1 MATTVLQ
8 DVLEATGYLA
18 GGEPA
23 HGVLLGDEARRG
35 CRTRQF
41 TPDARWRSD
50 SAVTVH
56 FKYEPDVPAD
66 ERVAAWRREIWNQ
79 GFAPL
84 LWVVSPERIDLYN
97 GFGRPRASG
106 DADEH
111 RLRTFR
117 TVEHALDELDAFA
130 GRLAMETGRFW
141 RQAGAAAVD
150 RRTSVDR
157 QLLSDLAALERDLVA
172 AGLDR
177 AAAQGLI
184 GRSIFTQYLIDRR
197 IVTAERL
204 ESEYGRGA
212 LSAVLRDHAATARLF
227 DWLRDTF
234 NGDMFPPEDA
244 SVPDAEHLG
253 RVADF
258 LDAVDPV
265 SGQRTLF
272 PYQFDVIPVEL
283 ISSIYEQFAHA
294 DRTTPGPGSGTDVFY
309 TRFSLV
315 SLVLD
320 EITDGLTGEETVLD
334 LTCGSGVFLVEA
346 FRRLAALRANGSPP
360 SRETI
365 RSTLYG
371 QIHGVDVSEAAVRVA
386 AFSLYL
392 AALEL
397 DPDPRPP
404 EALRFEPLIGRTLF
418 VGDAW
423 EIDKAPEAQP
433 ALAEGGAP
441 RKFDV
446 IVGNPPWSYQGKAST
461 AARRRRADRTAAR
474 APRGEGLDFVFRALN
489 FASDATR
496 FGLVLSA
503 VQFFGRSGTGASA
516 ARRLIEELSPVT
528 LVNLSNQSD
537 WLFPR
542 GSMPAIVLLA
552 RRRAPRRDT
561 ITAVQVP
568 WSPAGARSH
577 TFEVAPGD
585 VIDLPLADWRRKP
598 ELLKGALL
606 GNRRDLALLDR
617 LTAGHAALGDRLDTL
632 GAPLRTGLIFGNRS
646 RDAGFL
652 RELPLLTA
660 RDLQP
665 FSVPE
670 PLETFDEGAAERPR
684 ERSAYRA
691 PLLVVKEF
699 LRGGPRPVAAVMDRD
714 TVFTDAFF
722 GAAFPTSRR
731 EVAHLLAAVLS
742 SSLASWFFLMI
753 ASAFGIS
760 MRRIKCRDVERLPVP
775 DLAASCRS
783 DAGHRLIR
791 LARDLR
797 RRPPTGADDPRWPT
811 LDEAVFDL
819 YGLHDA
825 ERVAVR
831 DGRFRASWQWKDGRE
846 RSVEAAVPEPH
857 LLDYARTF
865 LSVMDAWLAAGKRRH
880 MRAEV
885 FDLPQHAP
893 LRVVRFVLEEGYAAS
908 TAEVVAPDGPLQEV
922 LDRIGRRL
930 NVRLAT
936 ALSGQRALRVHG
948 RREVVVVKP
957 AARRHWMGVSAL
969 DDADAVIVESFSG
982 PPHEAAA

>member
-1 MATTVLQ
+1 MAPTTLQ

-23 HGVLLGDEARRG
+23 HGVLLGDAARRG

-41 TPDARWRSD
+41 TPDALWRSD
-50 SAVTVH
+50 SALTVH

-66 ERVAAWRREIWNQ
+66 DRVAAWRREIWNQ

-84 LWVVSPERIDLYN
+84 LWVVSPERIELYN
-97 GFGRPRASG
+97 GFGRPQASG
-106 DADEH
+106 DAEEH

-141 RQAGAAAVD
+141 RQAAAVD

-157 QLLSDLAALERDLVA
+157 QLLSDLAALERDIVA

-204 ESEYGRGA
+204 ESEYGHGA
-212 LSAVLRDHAATARLF
+212 LSAVLRDHAATGRLF

-294 DRTTPGPGSGTDVFY
+294 DRTTPGPGPGTDVFY
-309 TRFSLV
+309 TRFALV

-346 FRRLAALRANGSPP
+346 LRRLVHLRSGGDKP

-371 QIHGVDVSEAAVRVA
+371 QMHGVDVSEAAVRVA

-446 IVGNPPWSYQGKAST
+446 IVGNPPWSYRGKAST
-461 AARRRRADRTAAR
+461 SARRRRADRTAAR
-474 APRGEGLDFVFRALN
+474 APRGESLDFVFRALD

-496 FGLVLSA
+496 FGVVLSA

-537 WLFPR
+537 WLFSR

-577 TFEVAPGD
+577 TFEIAPGD

-617 LTAGHAALGDRLDTL
+617 LTAKHGALGDHLDTL
-632 GAPLRTGLIFGNRS
+632 GAPLRRGLAFGNGAG
-646 RDAGFL
+646 DATFL
-652 RELPLLTA
+652 RGLPLLNA
-660 RDLQP
+660 EDLRP
-665 FSVPE
+665 FSLPDQMDRFEVM
-670 PLETFDEGAAERPR
+670 GAQKPR
-684 ERSAYRA
+684 QRGAYRA
-691 PLLVVKEF
+691 PLLIVKES
-699 LRGGPRPVAAVMDRD
+699 LRRDPRPVVAVSEEDI
-714 TVFTDAFF
+714 VFTQSFF
-722 GAAFPTSRR
+722 GAAFPAARR
-731 EVAHLLAAVLS
+731 DIAHLLAAILS
-742 SSLASWFFLMI
+742 SSLASWFLLMT
-753 ASAFGIS
+753 ASTFGFWK
-760 MRRIKCRDVERLPVP
+760 RRLMCQDIERLPVP

-783 DAGHRLIR
+783 DAGRRLTWI
-791 LARDLR
+791 ARDLR
-797 RRPPTGADDPRWPT
+797 RRPPVGADDARWPT

-825 ERVAVR
+825 ERIAVR

-857 LLDYARTF
+857 LLDYARKF

-908 TAEVVAPDGPLQEV
+908 TAEVVEPDGPLQEV
-922 LDRIGRRL
+922 LERIGRRL

-936 ALSGQRALRVHG
+936 ALSGQRELRVHG

-957 AARRHWMGVSAL
+957 AARRHWMSVSAL

-982 PPHEAAA
+982 LTA

>member
-1 MATTVLQ
+1 MLR

-41 TPDARWRSD
+41 VPDALWRSD
-50 SAVTVH
+50 SALTVH
-56 FKYEPDVPAD
+56 FKYEPDVPD
-66 ERVAAWRREIWNQ
+66 DNRVAAWRREVWNQ

-97 GFGRPRASG
+97 GFGRPLESG
-106 DADEH
+106 DAAAH

-117 TVEHALDELDAFA
+117 TVEGALDELDAFA
-130 GRLAMETGRFW
+130 GRLTMETGRFW
-141 RQAGAAAVD
+141 RQAGAVD

-157 QLLSDLAALERDLVA
+157 QLLSDLAALERDLVVA
-172 AGLDR
+172 ELNR

-184 GRSIFTQYLIDRR
+184 GRSIFTQYLVDRR

-204 ESEYGRGA
+204 ESEYGHGT
-212 LSAVLRDHAATARLF
+212 LSAVLRDRPATERLF

-234 NGDMFPPEDA
+234 NGDMFPSEGAPL
-244 SVPDAEHLG
+244 PDAEHLG

-258 LDAVDPV
+258 LDAVDPE

-283 ISSIYEQFAHA
+283 ISSIYEQFAQA
-294 DRTTPGPGSGTDVFY
+294 GPSTPGREPETDLFY
-309 TRFSLV
+309 TRLSLV

-320 EITDGLTGEETVLD
+320 EITDGLTGVETVLD

-346 FRRLAALRANGSPP
+346 LRRLVALRAQKRTP
-360 SRETI
+360 SRSLI
-365 RSTLYG
+365 RSTLHR

-397 DPDPRPP
+397 DPDPQPP
-404 EALRFEPLIGRTLF
+404 EALRFEPLIGQTLL

-423 EIDKAPEAQP
+423 DIDKLPEARP
-433 ALAEGGAP
+433 ALTEGEAP

-446 IVGNPPWSYQGKAST
+446 IVGNPPWSYRGKAST
-461 AARRRRADRTAAR
+461 AARRLRAGRDGAR
-474 APRGEGLDFVFRALN
+474 APCGESLDFVFRALD

-503 VQFFGRSGTGASA
+503 APFFSRSGTGASA
-516 ARRLIEELSPVT
+516 ARRLIEKLSPVT

-537 WLFPR
+537 WLFPH
-542 GSMPAIVLLA
+542 GSMPALALLA
-552 RRRAPRRDT
+552 RHRAPRRDT

-568 WSPAGARSH
+568 WSPAGVRSH

-585 VIDLPLADWRRKP
+585 VIALPLADWRRNP
-598 ELLKGALL
+598 ALLKGALL
-606 GNRRDLALLDR
+606 GNRRDLAFLDR
-617 LTAGHAALGDRLDTL
+617 LTTSHDVLADRLDAL

-652 RELPLLTA
+652 RGLPLLTA
-660 RDLQP
+660 GDLQP
-665 FSVPE
+665 FSFPE
-670 PLETFDEGAAERPR
+670 PRGVFDEPQAERPR
-684 ERSAYRA
+684 EQGTYRA

-699 LRGGPRPVAAVMDRD
+699 LRRGPRPVAAVLDHD
-714 TVFTDAFF
+714 TAFTDAFF
-722 GAAFPTSRR
+722 GAAFPAARR
-731 EVAHLLAAVLS
+731 DAAHLLAAVLS
-742 SSLASWFFLMI
+742 SSLASWFFLLTG
-753 ASAFGIS
+753 STFGLW
-760 MRRIKCRDVERLPVP
+760 MRRIKRRDIEHLPVP
-775 DLAASCRS
+775 DLDVSLRS
-783 DAGHRLIR
+783 DAGRRLTQ

-797 RRPPTGADDPRWPT
+797 CQPPTGPADPRWRT
-811 LDEAVFDL
+811 LDEAVFEL
-819 YGLHDA
+819 YGLDDA
-825 ERVAVR
+825 ERTIVR

-846 RSVEAAVPEPH
+846 RSVDAAVPRTH
-857 LLDYARTF
+857 LLGYARKF
-865 LSVMDAWLAAGKRRH
+865 LSVMDAWLSARRRRH

-885 FDLPQHAP
+885 FDLPERAP
-893 LRVVRFVLEEGYAAS
+893 FRVVRFVLEEGHASS
-908 TAEVVAPDGPLQEV
+908 TAELVTPDGTLQDV

-936 ALSGQRALRVHG
+936 SLSGQRELRVHG
-948 RREVVVVKP
+948 PREVVVLKP

-969 DDADAVIVESFSG
+969 DDADAVVADSFAG
-982 PPHEAAA
+982 PAA

>member
-1 MATTVLQ
+1 MATDVLR

-23 HGVLLGDEARRG
+23 PGVLQDDEARDG
-35 CRTRQF
+35 CRTRRF
-41 TPDARWRSD
+41 APDALWRSD
-50 SAVTVH
+50 SALTVH
-56 FKYEPDVPAD
+56 FKYEPDVPND
-66 ERVAAWRREIWNQ
+66 DRVAEWRRAVWNQ

-97 GFGRPRASG
+97 GFGRPQASG
-106 DADEH
+106 DAAAH
-111 RLRTFR
+111 QLRTFH
-117 TVEHALDELDAFA
+117 TVASALDELDAFA

-141 RQAGAAAVD
+141 QQAGAVD

-157 QLLSDLAALERDLVA
+157 QLLSDLAVLEHDLVA

-184 GRSIFTQYLIDRR
+184 GRSIFAQYLVDRE

-204 ESEYGRGA
+204 GSEYGHRA
-212 LSAVLRDHAATARLF
+212 LSAVLRDRPATERLF

-234 NGDMFPPEDA
+234 NGDMFPSEGVPL
-244 SVPDAEHLG
+244 PDAEHLG

-258 LDAVDPV
+258 LDAVDPE

-294 DRTTPGPGSGTDVFY
+294 EPTTPGTGPETDVFY
-309 TRFSLV
+309 TRLSLV

-320 EITDGLTGEETVLD
+320 EITDGLTGTETVLD

-346 FRRLAALRANGSPP
+346 LRRLVDLRAKGSPP

-365 RSTLYG
+365 RSTLHG

-397 DPDPRPP
+397 DPDPQPP
-404 EALRFEPLIGRTLF
+404 EALRFDPLIGRTLH

-423 EIDKAPEAQP
+423 KIDKTPAARP
-433 ALAEGGAP
+433 ALTEGEAP
-441 RKFDV
+441 KKFDV
-446 IVGNPPWSYQGKAST
+446 IVGNPPWSYRGKAST
-461 AARRRRADRTAAR
+461 AARRGRTDRDGPR
-474 APRGEGLDFVFRALN
+474 APRGESLDFVFRALD

-496 FGLVLSA
+496 LGLVLSA
-503 VQFFGRSGTGASA
+503 VQFFSRSRTGAAA
-516 ARRLIEELSPVT
+516 ARRLIEDLSPVT
-528 LVNLSNQSD
+528 LVNLANQSD

-542 GSMPAIVLLA
+542 GNMPALVLLA
-552 RRRAPRRDT
+552 RHRAPRRDT

-568 WSPAGARSH
+568 WSSTGARSH
-577 TFEVAPGD
+577 TFEIAPGD
-585 VIDLPLADWRRKP
+585 VIDLPRADWQRNP
-598 ELLKGALL
+598 ALLKGAFL
-606 GNRRDLALLDR
+606 GGRRDLALLDR
-617 LTAGHAALGDRLDTL
+617 LSASHHALSDRLDAL
-632 GAPLRTGLIFGNRS
+632 AVRFRTGLIFGDRS

-652 RELPLLTA
+652 RGLPLLTTN
-660 RDLQP
+660 DLRP

-670 PLETFDEGAAERPR
+670 HLGTFNENAAQWPR
-684 ERSAYRA
+684 ARNTYRA

-699 LRGGPRPVAAVMDRD
+699 LRRGPRLVVAVLDHD

-722 GAAFPTSRR
+722 GAVFPASRR
-731 EVAHLLAAVLS
+731 EAAHLLAAILIS
-742 SSLASWFFLMI
+742 SIASWFFLMT
-753 ASAFGIS
+753 ASTFGLW
-760 MRRIKCRDVERLPVP
+760 MRRIKCRDIEHLPVP
-775 DLAASCRS
+775 DLVASLHS
-783 DAGHRLIR
+783 DAGRDLTR

-797 RRPPTGADDPRWPT
+797 RHPPASDDSRWRT

-819 YGLHDA
+819 YGLDDA
-825 ERVAVR
+825 ERVVVR
-831 DGRFRASWQWKDGRE
+831 DGCFRASWQWKDDRE
-846 RSVEAAVPEPH
+846 RSVDAALPDPH
-857 LLDYARTF
+857 LLDYARAF
-865 LSVMDAWLAAGKRRH
+865 LSVMDSWLSARKRRH

-885 FDLPQHAP
+885 FDLPERAP
-893 LRVVRFVLEEGYAAS
+893 LRVVRFVMEEGYAPS
-908 TAEVVAPDGPLQEV
+908 TAEIVAPEGTVRAV
-922 LDRIGRRL
+922 LDRIGSRL
-930 NVRLAT
+930 NVRIT
-936 ALSGQRALRVHG
+936 TSLSGQCELRVHG
-948 RREVVVVKP
+948 RDEVVVIKP

-969 DDADAVIVESFSG
+969 DDADGVVAESFAG
-982 PPHEAAA
+982 PVA

>member
-1 MATTVLQ
+1 MLQ

-23 HGVLLGDEARRG
+23 HGVLLGDAARRG

-41 TPDARWRSD
+41 TPDALWRSD
-50 SAVTVH
+50 SAITVH
-56 FKYEPDVPAD
+56 FKYEPEVPAD
-66 ERVAAWRREIWNQ
+66 DRVAAWRREIWNQ

-117 TVEHALDELDAFA
+117 TVERALDELDAFA

-141 RQAGAAAVD
+141 RQADAVD

-157 QLLSDLAALERDLVA
+157 QLLSDLAALEWDLVA

-204 ESEYGRGA
+204 KSEYGHGA
-212 LSAVLRDHAATARLF
+212 LSAVLRNHAATERLF
-227 DWLRDTF
+227 DWLRATF

-244 SVPDAEHLG
+244 SVPGAEHLG

-294 DRTTPGPGSGTDVFY
+294 DRTPSGPGSGTDVFY

-346 FRRLAALRANGSPP
+346 LRRLVHLRSDGDKP

-365 RSTLYG
+365 QSTLYG
-371 QIHGVDVSEAAVRVA
+371 QMHGVDVSEAAVRVA

-446 IVGNPPWSYQGKAST
+446 IVGNPPWSYRGKAST

-474 APRGEGLDFVFRALN
+474 APRGESLDFVFRALD

-542 GSMPAIVLLA
+542 GNMPAIVLLA

-632 GAPLRTGLIFGNRS
+632 GAPLRTGLIFRNRS

-670 PLETFDEGAAERPR
+670 TLEAFDEGAAEGPR
-684 ERSAYRA
+684 KRSIYRA

-699 LRGGPRPVAAVMDRD
+699 LRGGPRPVTAVMDHD

-731 EVAHLLAAVLS
+731 AVAHLLAAVLS
-742 SSLASWFFLMI
+742 SSLASWFFLMTG
-753 ASAFGIS
+753 STFGLW
-760 MRRIKCRDVERLPVP
+760 MQRIKRRDVERLPVP
-775 DLAASCRS
+775 DLVAACRS
-783 DAGHRLIR
+783 DVGRRLTRI
-791 LARDLR
+791 ARDLR
-797 RRPPTGADDPRWPT
+797 RQPPISDDDPRWPT

-819 YGLHDA
+819 YGLDKA
-825 ERVAVR
+825 GRVVVR
-831 DGRFRASWQWKDGRE
+831 DGGFRASWQWKEGRE
-846 RSVEAAVPEPH
+846 RSVEAAAPEPH

-865 LSVMDAWLAAGKRRH
+865 LSVMDAWLAAGKRRR

-885 FDLPQHAP
+885 FDLPQRAP

-908 TAEVVAPDGPLQEV
+908 TAEVVAPDGPLQDV
-922 LDRIGRRL
+922 LEQIGRRL
-930 NVRLAT
+930 KVRLADS
-936 ALSGQRALRVHG
+936 LSGQRELRVHG
-948 RREVVVVKP
+948 RREVVVIKP
-957 AARRHWMGVSAL
+957 AARRHWMNVSAL
-969 DDADAVIVESFSG
+969 DDADAVIVESLSSLSQ
-982 PPHEAAA
+982 